1 MTAGGKADDKDIVRI
16 DMKLLRVVA
25 DIFHRGGGVDKGI
38 RPYGIARAVYG
49 ISENERVEARREIG
63 VRDGIGFS
71 VGAEG
76 IRAAGN
82 NEDRLSFFVERKL
95 RGRTGDI

>member
-1 MTAGGKADDKDIVRI
+1 MTAGGKADDKDVVRI
-16 DMKLLRVVA
+16 DMEFLRVVT
-25 DIFHRGGGVDKGI
+25 DIFHCGGSVDKGI

-49 ISENERVEARREIG
+49 ITENERVEARREVSVCDG
-63 VRDGIGFS
+63 VRFS
-71 VGAEG
+71 VGAKG

-82 NEDRLSFFVERKL
+82 DEDRLSFFVERKL